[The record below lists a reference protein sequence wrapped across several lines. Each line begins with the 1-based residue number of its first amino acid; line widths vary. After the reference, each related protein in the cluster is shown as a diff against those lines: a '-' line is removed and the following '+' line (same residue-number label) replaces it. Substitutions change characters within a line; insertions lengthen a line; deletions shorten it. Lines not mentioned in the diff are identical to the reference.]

1 MARERPRDPY
11 VVSSIH
17 SRRTTEETA
26 RPEVRAGLTPA
37 EMHALRRSAPLTP
50 AQFTELRSLADKG
63 VSPLRFL

>member
-1 MARERPRDPY
+1 MARARQRDPY
-11 VVSSIH
+11 VVPPIH
-17 SRRTTEETA
+17 ARRTAEGA
-26 RPEVRAGLTPA
+26 KSEVRAGLTPA